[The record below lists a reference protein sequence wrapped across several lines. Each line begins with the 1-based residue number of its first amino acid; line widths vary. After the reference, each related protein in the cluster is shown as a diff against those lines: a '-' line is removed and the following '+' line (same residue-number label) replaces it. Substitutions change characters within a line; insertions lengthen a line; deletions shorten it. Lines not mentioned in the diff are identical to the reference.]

1 MIDETSSGMSIIWA
15 RMVCL
20 LGSRGAGENYP
31 ARKSVSIYNRA
42 RAQSDTTA
50 MSVRKL
56 LDLTGKIALVTGGS
70 RGLGLQIAEALGEMG
85 AKLAI
90 SARKSDELEQAR
102 EVLAGQRI
110 GPMVSKLLERHGK
123 VDILVNNAGATWGAP
138 AEDHPLEAWQKL
150 VNLNLTGTFLVTQA
164 VGKRS
169 MIPNRYGRIINVA
182 SIAGLRGNPVDM
194 LETLAYN
201 TTKGGLVNF
210 TRALAAEWGEHGITV
225 NAIAPGFFPSK
236 MTQASLERLG
246 EKIVARTQLRRLGDA
261 EDLKGLAVLL
271 ASDASRH
278 ITGQVIA
285 VDGGTSVA

>member
-1 MIDETSSGMSIIWA
+1 
-15 RMVCL
+15 
-20 LGSRGAGENYP
+20 
-31 ARKSVSIYNRA
+31 
-42 RAQSDTTA
+42 
-50 MSVRKL
+50 MSVKKL
-56 LDLTGKIALVTGGS
+56 LDLTGKIAFVTGGS
-70 RGLGLQIAEALGEMG
+70 RGLGLQIAEALGELG
-85 AKLAI
+85 ARIALV
-90 SARKSDELEQAR
+90 ARKADELEEAR
-102 EVLAGQRI
+102 VHLKSRLGIEAFPLVCDISRPEAI
-110 GPMVSKLLERHGK
+110 EPMVSKLLERYGK
-123 VDILVNNAGATWGAP
+123 VDVLVNNAGATWGAP

-236 MTQASLERLG
+236 MTKASLEKLG
-246 EKIVARTQLRRLGDA
+246 EKIVARTPLRRLGDA

-278 ITGQVIA
+278 ITGQIIA
-285 VDGGTSVA
+285 VDGGSSVA